1 METSHNERQEKIPS
15 TEDYQK
21 QIEQLQ
27 QNLSENEKER
37 NALSERLSEVE
48 LELRKTID
56 EHESTMSQYESLLE
70 ARDTLGE
77 QAPLH
82 SAER

>member
-1 METSHNERQEKIPS
+1 LETSHNERQEKIPS